1 MSALFNPTLIMQC
14 ILMFRNIPGNLIV
27 WDKIFYFYKAM
38 NTKNKIL
45 FSSCK
50 FDDFQSG
57 DIIFQISKS
66 QQSKAIQMA
75 THSQYSHVGVIF
87 INRGRTYVYEAVQ
100 PVKLTPIDEW
110 IKRGE
115 NEHFVVKRLKNAN
128 EILTKENQKK
138 LQNEGLKFI
147 GRKYDLYF
155 GWSDKR
161 IYCSELVWKI
171 YKRALKIEVGKID
184 SLKNFDLENDIVK
197 KKLKERYGKKIP
209 LDMKVISPAAIFAS
223 EELETV
229 YDSGD

>member
-1 MSALFNPTLIMQC
+1 MRFTLLIILFS
-14 ILMFRNIPGNLIV
+14 F
-27 WDKIFYFYKAM
+27 
-38 NTKNKIL
+38 L

-50 FDDFQSG
+50 FDVFQNG

-75 THSQYSHVGVIF
+75 TQSQYSHVGVIF
-87 INRGRTYVYEAVQ
+87 INRGKTFVYEAVQ

-171 YKRALKIEVGKID
+171 YKRALKIEVGKLD
-184 SLKNFDLENDIVK
+184 SLKVGSIN
-197 KKLKERYGKKIP
+197 
-209 LDMKVISPAAIFAS
+209 S
-223 EELETV
+223 
-229 YDSGD
+229 

>member
-1 MSALFNPTLIMQC
+1 
-14 ILMFRNIPGNLIV
+14 
-27 WDKIFYFYKAM
+27 
-38 NTKNKIL
+38 
-45 FSSCK
+45 
-50 FDDFQSG
+50 
-57 DIIFQISKS
+57 
-66 QQSKAIQMA
+66 MA
-75 THSQYSHVGVIF
+75 TQSQYSHVGVIF
-87 INRGRTYVYEAVQ
+87 INRGKTFVYEAVQ

-171 YKRALKIEVGKID
+171 YKRALKIEVGKLD
-184 SLKNFDLENDIVK
+184 SLKVGSIN
-197 KKLKERYGKKIP
+197 
-209 LDMKVISPAAIFAS
+209 S
-223 EELETV
+223 
-229 YDSGD
+229 